1 MLKFFKHHMESIDG
15 IAIYPIISLII
26 FFVFFIALF
35 FWVATAKKQYID
47 EVSKIPFDTTNNDNL
62 TL

>member
-1 MLKFFKHHMESIDG
+1 MLKFIKHHMEGIDG
-15 IAIYPIISLII
+15 VAIYPIISLLI
-26 FFVFFIALF
+26 FFAFFVVLF

-47 EVSKIPFDTTNNDNL
+47 EVSKLPFDRTNNDNL